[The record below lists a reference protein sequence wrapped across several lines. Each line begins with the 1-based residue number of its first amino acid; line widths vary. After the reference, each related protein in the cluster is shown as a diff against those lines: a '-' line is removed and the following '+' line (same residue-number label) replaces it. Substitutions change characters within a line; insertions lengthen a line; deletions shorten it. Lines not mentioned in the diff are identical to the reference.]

1 MYQFKSRAK
10 QLMSLFDGLDKAS
23 QQSLLDFAEFLQA
36 KSSSSSES
44 PAQVGK
50 QIPNLIQ
57 AQEGESVIAAVKR
70 LSASYPMLD
79 KSRLLNDTSVLVT
92 EHTLSGR
99 ERDEVI
105 AELEL
110 VFKRHYQSY
119 IDEGTKS

>member
-44 PAQVGK
+44 HTQVGK